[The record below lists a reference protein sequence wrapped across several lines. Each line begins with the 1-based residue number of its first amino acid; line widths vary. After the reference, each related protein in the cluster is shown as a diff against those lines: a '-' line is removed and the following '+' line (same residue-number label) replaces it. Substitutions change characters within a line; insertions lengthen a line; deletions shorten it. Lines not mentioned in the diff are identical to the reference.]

1 MRKFKLGVALA
12 AIALAVFVPA
22 ASAATKTTLHF
33 DSAFMTNGASIWSG
47 KITSS
52 KASCANKRV
61 VLIYKVRPGA
71 DQKIGSTKAKRSTGA
86 VGHWWAFEKVG
97 FAVKSSERYY
107 ALVKATSRCA
117 GARSKVLNA
126 ISY

>member
-12 AIALAVFVPA
+12 AVALVVFVPA

-33 DSAFMTNGASIWSG
+33 DGAYMTNGASIWSG

-71 DQKIGSTKAKRSTGA
+71 DQKVGSTKAKRSTGA
-86 VGHWWAFEKVG
+86 VGHWWAFEKRY
-97 FAVKSSERYY
+97 AVKSSERYY
-107 ALVKATSRCA
+107 ALVKATSSCA